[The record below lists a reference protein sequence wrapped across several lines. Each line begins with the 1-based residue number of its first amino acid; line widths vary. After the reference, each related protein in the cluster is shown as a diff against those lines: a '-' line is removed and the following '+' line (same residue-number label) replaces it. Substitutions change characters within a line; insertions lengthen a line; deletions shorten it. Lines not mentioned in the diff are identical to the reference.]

1 MKAGRSEAAA
11 ATDTML
17 TALLPILLLTLLG
30 LMVVA
35 ILLPWLNRLKL
46 TGLEAELSEPA
57 RAPARAPAQPSG
69 LKGEIGFGS
78 VSPKSI

>member
-57 RAPARAPAQPSG
+57 RAPAQPSG